1 LSYRVLADGS
11 GALSCAIIT
20 RDAAPAVR
28 DVHDRMPVIVQEGH
42 FAKWLDPNVGS
53 LTEVQAMVDEAHEKF
68 VHHEVTSRLNA
79 AKTDEPEF
87 ANPA

>member
-1 LSYRVLADGS
+1 
-11 GALSCAIIT
+11 
-20 RDAAPAVR
+20 
-28 DVHDRMPVIVQEGH
+28 
-42 FAKWLDPNVGS
+42 
-53 LTEVQAMVDEAHEKF
+53 VDEAQEKF